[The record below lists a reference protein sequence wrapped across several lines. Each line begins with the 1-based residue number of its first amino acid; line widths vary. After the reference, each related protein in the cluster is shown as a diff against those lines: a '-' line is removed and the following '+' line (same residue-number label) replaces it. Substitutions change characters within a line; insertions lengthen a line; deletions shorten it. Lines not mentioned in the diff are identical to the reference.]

1 MTYFRLAEPLTCN
14 PKGSNV
20 TPAVAPQRRRLYNM
34 SHLPMKLLRKK
45 IEKRN
50 LKLRQRNLKLQGEM
64 R

>member
-1 MTYFRLAEPLTCN
+1 MTREEITSLGRAEKLGC
-14 PKGSNV
+14 GA
-20 TPAVAPQRRRLYNM
+20 AVKPFTDNM

>member
-1 MTYFRLAEPLTCN
+1 MC
-14 PKGSNV
+14 
-20 TPAVAPQRRRLYNM
+20 AVALRGRRFADNM